1 MKRVQYDLNFKME
14 IVRKGNETGNFTAV
28 ARQHELDPKMVLRWA
43 RELKRKDVD
52 QLNGS
57 SKRQATFIPTA
68 EDFKQLEH
76 ENEKLKKLLAEQVLE
91 REILKDLLKKT
102 NPNLRIK

>member
-14 IVRKGNETGNFTAV
+14 IIRKGKEIGNFTAV

-43 RELKRKDVD
+43 KELNRKDVD
-52 QLNGS
+52 QLDGA
-57 SKRQATFIPTA
+57 SKRQTAFIPTA

-76 ENEKLKKLLAEQVLE
+76 ENEKLKKLLAEQALE

-102 NPNLRIK
+102 NPSLRIK

>member
-1 MKRVQYDLNFKME
+1 MKRVQYDLNFKMD
-14 IVRKGNETGNFTAV
+14 IIRKGKEIGNFTVV

-43 RELKRKDVD
+43 RELKRIDVD
-52 QLNGS
+52 KLDGA
-57 SKRQATFIPTA
+57 SKRQAQFIPTA
-68 EDFKQLEH
+68 EDFKKIEH
-76 ENEKLKKLLAEQVLE
+76 ENGILKKLLAEQSLE

>member
-14 IVRKGNETGNFTAV
+14 VVRKGKEIGNFTAV
-28 ARQHELDPKMVLRWA
+28 ARQHELDPKMVIRWA
-43 RELKRKDVD
+43 RELNRKDVD
-52 QLNGS
+52 QLDGG
-57 SKRQATFIPTA
+57 SKRQAPFIPTA

-76 ENEKLKKLLAEQVLE
+76 ENEKLKKLLAEQALE